1 MKKISVEQNLLK
13 ANSYAKK
20 GEIEEAKNYYKIVLD
35 KFPRNK
41 RAQLGLN
48 NLQKSHQ
55 NINIINPSE
64 NIIKQIINF
73 YNKGQFQLVIEQSEK
88 LLKKYP
94 KAFVV
99 WNILGAAQ
107 KSLGNVDK
115 ASSAFKRTTELNPNF
130 ADGYNNLGASLHNQ
144 GMLKESILAY
154 NKAISLSPDYVEA
167 YSNLGVLLQENG
179 KIKEAI
185 ECYKKAI
192 SIKPDYAE
200 AHNNIGNAFH
210 DQGKF
215 KEAIGAYNRAIS
227 IKPDYAEAY
236 CHMGIAL
243 NDQGKL
249 KDAIE
254 AYKNATNYKLTY
266 VEAWTNGAEALEK
279 WNKLDQLE
287 GWLIQA
293 FKSFKV
299 IPSDIVYLQSKLLWR
314 NKKFQK
320 AFDLISTISDE
331 NITEVRKQDYLN
343 LKAKCFESLKQ
354 YPNAYK
360 YFSKMNFVT
369 KTSSDFSNYNSDAF
383 LLNIKNQLGM
393 IKSNS
398 SLKFE
403 TSTNKKVDTKDIA
416 QTFLVGFPRS
426 GTTLMDTILRSHS
439 AIEVVEEKPAVDLAK
454 QSISKSGHI
463 ASPGKILPLSVFD
476 EAQKAYQKEFYKH
489 IEKLSPE
496 KVYIDKLPLNL
507 LEAPLINALYPNAKF
522 ILALRHPFDTI
533 LSCWMQNFKLNSAM
547 AIMVDLEQIV
557 KLYCLAMETFKIC
570 RIKYNLNVHI
580 IKYEDLLEDITGE
593 STSLLKFLGI
603 NWETQMK
610 DYRFT
615 AIKRGRINTPS
626 YAQVSQPIYKDAKYR
641 WVNYKDYLENYLDKI
656 EPWIDEF
663 GYEKL

>member
-1 MKKISVEQNLLK
+1 MVKLSVNQALSK
-13 ANSYAKK
+13 AKSHQKK

-35 KFPRNK
+35 LYPNNK
-41 RAQLGLN
+41 RAQLGLI
-48 NLQKSHQ
+48 NLKKSHQ
-55 NINIINPSE
+55 SINIINPSE
-64 NIIKQIINF
+64 NTIKQIINF
-73 YNKGQFQLVIEQSEK
+73 YNQGQFQLVIEHCQK
-88 LLKKYP
+88 LLKQHP
-94 KAFVV
+94 KAFVI

-107 KSLGNVDK
+107 KSVGNVDK

-144 GMLKESILAY
+144 GMLKESLLAY
-154 NKAISLSPDYVEA
+154 NKAISLRPDYVEA

-210 DQGKF
+210 DQGKL
-215 KEAIGAYNRAIS
+215 KEAIGAYNSAIS

-243 NDQGKL
+243 YDQGKL

-254 AYKNATNYKLTY
+254 AYKNATNYKITY
-266 VEAWTNGAEALEK
+266 VDAWTNGAEALEK

-287 GWLIQA
+287 DWLIQA

-299 IPSDIVYLQSKLLWR
+299 IPSDIAYLQSKLLWR

-320 AFDLISTISDE
+320 AYDLISTISDE

-369 KTSSDFSNYNSDAF
+369 KTSSDFSAYNSDAF
-383 LLNIKNQLGM
+383 LLNIKNQLRM
-393 IKSNS
+393 IKSS
-398 SLKFE
+398 SSFKFE
-403 TSTNKKVDTKDIA
+403 TNTNKRVDTKDIA

-454 QSISKSGHI
+454 QSISKSGYI
-463 ASPGKILPLSVFD
+463 ASPGKTLPLSVFD
-476 EAQKAYQKEFYKH
+476 EAKKAYQKEFYKH

-557 KLYCLAMETFKIC
+557 KLYCLAMETFKIS

-580 IKYEDLLEDITGE
+580 IKYEDLLEDVTGE
-593 STSLLKFLGI
+593 STSLLKFLGL
-603 NWETQMK
+603 NWETQME
-610 DYRFT
+610 DYRST

-641 WVNYKDYLENYLDKI
+641 WINYKDYLEKYSDKI

-663 GYEKL
+663 GYEKI